1 MNNDDDEIIFDRDTS
16 KPKEKLKK
24 RKRRKEKEKTE
35 QNITDSNINKNLN
48 NTVDIN
54 KINQTEKNNN
64 TKKEEN
70 DFNNIQN
77 INLMKSDNNINNE
90 KEKSKNDDLVNF
102 DSKEK
107 NAISSNLETDEINK
121 KNINA
126 NFENDNNKLNNN
138 ENNNMQSSED
148 LTNNNNYVDKNINV
162 NNRYNDE
169 NSETNQIMASTNKD
183 KDYNNSQSNNTNS
196 KFLNS
201 SKNYIY
207 DNNISTSLS
216 DKEKL
221 EKEYQDALN
230 SGDRDKIIKIL
241 QRKVEYYE
249 LYINNLNLLI
259 QHLRNDIHKKEKIMH
274 LLTDTNTQM
283 KKALNNFSKQLDKKL
298 IEVNNTTNK
307 NKAYKNSKSTI
318 KLIDTKN
325 GFMEEGKNINSELS
339 KALARNRLLQKDN
352 DNLKNLLDMTNNAEK
367 IKEQENLNKT
377 LKEENAKLEDEIHQI
392 KRDLVE
398 HSYCEKKRESL
409 LEKIK
414 YLTEDNKQLK
424 KQIRKLTLENQSSQ
438 DNLLNMTKMN
448 MKKMNLNDKNK
459 NDFSSGQNNLN
470 TTRSRDY
477 NKKSKEHLPKI
488 TIKSKKEENNKKDNE
503 IEHLI
508 DKEEIYI
515 LIQLFQGDESKFSEF
530 KKKLISYAKCK
541 ESIINK
547 YKADEKL
554 KNKKVYSMQEE
565 IEYLNHK
572 VKESEM
578 RINIFQQQ
586 INDKDFKN
594 KKLKKQLIKEKKEKE
609 NTAQKFNDFKKIN
622 EKIILNN
629 ISKDNHDIDIKIEDG
644 VN

>member
-318 KLIDTKN
+318 KLFDTKN

-392 KRDLVE
+392 KRDLVD

-448 MKKMNLNDKNK
+448 MTKMNLNDKNK

-594 KKLKKQLIKEKKEKE
+594 KKLKKQLIEEKKEKE

-629 ISKDNHDIDIKIEDG
+629 INKDNHDIDIKIEDG
-644 VN
+644 IN

>member
-35 QNITDSNINKNLN
+35 QNITDSNINKNQN

-318 KLIDTKN
+318 KLFDTKN

-392 KRDLVE
+392 KRDLVD

-448 MKKMNLNDKNK
+448 MTKMNLNDKNK

-594 KKLKKQLIKEKKEKE
+594 KKLKKQLIEEKKEKE

-629 ISKDNHDIDIKIEDG
+629 INKDNHDIDIKIEDG
-644 VN
+644 IN

>member
-230 SGDRDKIIKIL
+230 SGDRDKIIIIL

-318 KLIDTKN
+318 KLFDTKN

-392 KRDLVE
+392 KRDLVD

-448 MKKMNLNDKNK
+448 MTKMNLNDKNK

-515 LIQLFQGDESKFSEF
+515 LIQLFQGDESKFVEF

-594 KKLKKQLIKEKKEKE
+594 KKLKKQLIEEKKEKE

-629 ISKDNHDIDIKIEDG
+629 INKDNHDIDIKIEDG
-644 VN
+644 IN

>member
-35 QNITDSNINKNLN
+35 PNITGSNINKNLN

-107 NAISSNLETDEINK
+107 NEISSNLETDEINK

-126 NFENDNNKLNNN
+126 NFENDDNKLNNN
-138 ENNNMQSSED
+138 ENNNMQSSKD

-230 SGDRDKIIKIL
+230 SGDRDKIIIIL

-318 KLIDTKN
+318 KLFDTKN

-352 DNLKNLLDMTNNAEK
+352 DNLKNLLDMANNVEK

-377 LKEENAKLEDEIHQI
+377 LKEENAKLEDEIYQI
-392 KRDLVE
+392 KRDLVD

-448 MKKMNLNDKNK
+448 MTKMNLNDKNK

-488 TIKSKKEENNKKDNE
+488 TIKNKKEENNKKDNE

-515 LIQLFQGDESKFSEF
+515 LIQLFQGDESKFAEF

-547 YKADEKL
+547 YKAEEKL

-594 KKLKKQLIKEKKEKE
+594 KKLKKQLIEEKKEKE

>member
-1 MNNDDDEIIFDRDTS
+1 MNNDDDEIIFDRDSS

-392 KRDLVE
+392 KRDLVD

-438 DNLLNMTKMN
+438 DNLLNMT
-448 MKKMNLNDKNK
+448 KMNLNDKNK

-594 KKLKKQLIKEKKEKE
+594 KKLKKQLIEEKKEKE

>member
-24 RKRRKEKEKTE
+24 RKRRKEKEKSE
-35 QNITDSNINKNLN
+35 QNIIDSSINKNLN

-54 KINQTEKNNN
+54 KVIQTEKNNS
-64 TKKEEN
+64 TKKEDN
-70 DFNNIQN
+70 D
-77 INLMKSDNNINNE
+77 LNNINTIKRANNINDE
-90 KEKSKNDDLVNF
+90 KEKSKKDDLVNF
-102 DSKEK
+102 NSKDK
-107 NAISSNLETDEINK
+107 NALASNLEKDKNNK
-121 KNINA
+121 KNTND
-126 NFENDNNKLNNN
+126 NFENYNNKLNNK
-138 ENNNMQSSED
+138 ENNNNLQSSD
-148 LTNNNNYVDKNINV
+148 YLDKNINI

-169 NSETNQIMASTNKD
+169 NNESNQNMTSTNKE
-183 KDYNNSQSNNTNS
+183 KDNNNSQYNNTNS

-221 EKEYQDALN
+221 DKEYQEALN
-230 SGDRDKIIKIL
+230 SGDKDRIIIIL
-241 QRKVEYYE
+241 QRKMEYYE

-274 LLTDTNTQM
+274 LLTDTNTQL
-283 KKALNNFSKQLDKKL
+283 KNALNNFSKQLDKKL
-298 IEVNNTTNK
+298 IEVNDTTNK
-307 NKAYKNSKSTI
+307 NKAYKNSRSTY
-318 KLIDTKN
+318 KLFDNKN
-325 GFMEEGKNINSELS
+325 NAMEEGKDINYELN
-339 KALARNRLLQKDN
+339 KALAKNRLLQKDN
-352 DNLKNLLDMTNNAEK
+352 DNLKSLLDMTNKVDK
-367 IKEQENLNKT
+367 IKEQENLNKI
-377 LKEENAKLEDEIHQI
+377 LKEENEKLEEEIHQI

-414 YLTEDNKQLK
+414 YLTEENRQLK
-424 KQIRKLTLENQSSQ
+424 KQTKKLTLDNQGSQ
-438 DNLLNMTKMN
+438 DNLLNMTKLN
-448 MKKMNLNDKNK
+448 M
-459 NDFSSGQNNLN
+459 N

-477 NKKSKEHLPKI
+477 NKNNKINKELLPKI
-488 TIKSKKEENNKKDNE
+488 SKKVKKEENIKKDKE
-503 IEHLI
+503 IENLI

-515 LIQLFQGDESKFSEF
+515 LIQLFQGDELKFAEF
-530 KKKLISYAKCK
+530 RKKLITYARVK
-541 ESIINK
+541 ENIINK
-547 YKADEKL
+547 YKTDEKM
-554 KNKKVYSMQEE
+554 KNKKIYSMQEE

-572 VKESEM
+572 VKEGEM

-586 INDKDFKN
+586 INEKDFKN
-594 KKLKKQLIKEKKEKE
+594 KKLKKQLIEEKKEKE

-644 VN
+644 IN

>member
-35 QNITDSNINKNLN
+35 PNITGSNINKNLN

-318 KLIDTKN
+318 KLFDTKN

-352 DNLKNLLDMTNNAEK
+352 DNLKNLLDMTNNVEK

-392 KRDLVE
+392 KRDLVD

-448 MKKMNLNDKNK
+448 MTKMNLNDKNK

-594 KKLKKQLIKEKKEKE
+594 KKLKKQLIEEKKEKE

-629 ISKDNHDIDIKIEDG
+629 INKDNHDIDIKIEDG
-644 VN
+644 IN

>member
-24 RKRRKEKEKTE
+24 RKRRKEKEKSE
-35 QNITDSNINKNLN
+35 QNIIDSSINKNLN

-54 KINQTEKNNN
+54 KVIQTEKNNS

-70 DFNNIQN
+70 DLKN
-77 INLMKSDNNINNE
+77 INIIKRANNINDE

-102 DSKEK
+102 NSKDK
-107 NAISSNLETDEINK
+107 NVLVSNLEKDKNIK
-121 KNINA
+121 KNTSD
-126 NFENDNNKLNNN
+126 NFENYNNKLNNK
-138 ENNNMQSSED
+138 ENNNNLQSSD
-148 LTNNNNYVDKNINV
+148 YLDKNINI

-169 NSETNQIMASTNKD
+169 NNESNQNMTSTNKE
-183 KDYNNSQSNNTNS
+183 KDNNNSQYNNTNS

-221 EKEYQDALN
+221 DKEYQEALN
-230 SGDRDKIIKIL
+230 SGDKDRIIIIL
-241 QRKVEYYE
+241 QRKMEYYE

-274 LLTDTNTQM
+274 LLTDTNTQL
-283 KKALNNFSKQLDKKL
+283 KNALNNFSKQLDKKL
-298 IEVNNTTNK
+298 IEVNDTTNK
-307 NKAYKNSKSTI
+307 NKAYKNSRSTY
-318 KLIDTKN
+318 KLFDNKN
-325 GFMEEGKNINSELS
+325 NAMEEGKDINYELN
-339 KALARNRLLQKDN
+339 KALAKNRLLQKDN
-352 DNLKNLLDMTNNAEK
+352 DNLKSLLDMTNKVDK
-367 IKEQENLNKT
+367 IKEQENLNKI
-377 LKEENAKLEDEIHQI
+377 LKEENEKLEEEIHQI

-414 YLTEDNKQLK
+414 YLTEENRQLK
-424 KQIRKLTLENQSSQ
+424 KQTKKLTLDNQGSQ
-438 DNLLNMTKMN
+438 DNLLNMTKLN
-448 MKKMNLNDKNK
+448 M
-459 NDFSSGQNNLN
+459 N

-477 NKKSKEHLPKI
+477 NKNNKINKELLPKI
-488 TIKSKKEENNKKDNE
+488 SKKVKKEENIKKDKE
-503 IEHLI
+503 IENLI

-515 LIQLFQGDESKFSEF
+515 LIQLFQGDESKFADF
-530 KKKLISYAKCK
+530 RKKLITYARVK
-541 ESIINK
+541 ENIINK
-547 YKADEKL
+547 YKADEKM
-554 KNKKVYSMQEE
+554 KNKKIYSMQEE

-572 VKESEM
+572 VKEGEM

-586 INDKDFKN
+586 INEKDFKN
-594 KKLKKQLIKEKKEKE
+594 KKLKKQLIEEKKEKE
-609 NTAQKFNDFKKIN
+609 NIDQKFNDFKKVN

-629 ISKDNHDIDIKIEDG
+629 LNKNNQDIDIKIEDG
-644 VN
+644 IN

>member
-35 QNITDSNINKNLN
+35 PNITGSNINKNLN

-392 KRDLVE
+392 KRDLVD

-448 MKKMNLNDKNK
+448 MTKMNLNDKNK

-594 KKLKKQLIKEKKEKE
+594 KKLKKQLIEEKKEKE

-629 ISKDNHDIDIKIEDG
+629 INKDNHDIDIKIEDG
-644 VN
+644 IN

>member
-392 KRDLVE
+392 KRDLVD

-448 MKKMNLNDKNK
+448 MTKMNLNDKNK

-594 KKLKKQLIKEKKEKE
+594 KKLKKQLIEEKKEKE

-644 VN
+644 IN

>member
-392 KRDLVE
+392 KRDLVD

-448 MKKMNLNDKNK
+448 MTKMNLNDKNK

-594 KKLKKQLIKEKKEKE
+594 KKLKKQLIEEKKEKE

-629 ISKDNHDIDIKIEDG
+629 INKDNHDIDIKIEDG
-644 VN
+644 IN

>member
-392 KRDLVE
+392 KRDLVD

-448 MKKMNLNDKNK
+448 MTKMNLNDKNK

-488 TIKSKKEENNKKDNE
+488 TIKRKKEENNKKDNE

-594 KKLKKQLIKEKKEKE
+594 KKLKKQLIEEKKEKE

-629 ISKDNHDIDIKIEDG
+629 INKDNHDIDIKIEDG
-644 VN
+644 IN